1 MAEVKH
7 TLRVE
12 GGANSHFFD
21 GCLLD
26 QDGKCLAFVGLDHP
40 LTPVIAAAPDLFEA
54 GVGLLKAYRSAVKM
68 CGDDALDLVADHPES
83 WASKME
89 AALSKATT
97 QQEGR

>member
-54 GVGLLKAYRSAVKM
+54 GTELQAARKAQKLAPSAENLSRVRAAS
-68 CGDDALDLVADHPES
+68 DAFDT
-83 WASKME
+83 
-89 AALSKATT
+89 ALSKATT
-97 QQEGR
+97 QQEGS

>member
-40 LTPVIAAAPDLFEA
+40 LTPMIAAAPDLF
-54 GVGLLKAYRSAVKM
+54 
-68 CGDDALDLVADHPES
+68 DALQEAKGLADMAEMYDGPGEPS
-83 WASKME
+83 DDQKQLIALRAKID